1 MSTSP
6 YAPGTLV
13 QHRGSPLASHLTKDQ
28 VDLIKRQILQP
39 KDRKATD
46 DELALFVGQCERTGL
61 DPFARQIYGIYRYDR
76 KAGGEK
82 LNIQA
87 SIDGLRLIAERTGKY
102 EGQVGP
108 FWCGADAQWI
118 DVWLKQNPPAAAKV
132 GVWKTG
138 AREPTW
144 GVAKFD
150 SYKQA
155 FDDGNLMGLWAS
167 MPEVMIAKCA
177 EALALRKAFPQ
188 EMSGLYTAEEMA
200 QADVPPPA
208 IDGTATAV
216 EDPPASPDEIEQ
228 VGTLAREAGWTVGH
242 LKGSLVAVG
251 VTDVE
256 DIEKALGSLTKQQAS
271 TLIDS
276 LGGGKKQ

>member
-1 MSTSP
+1 MST
-6 YAPGTLV
+6 LV
-13 QHRGSPLASHLTKDQ
+13 PHRTTPLAGHLTEDQ
-28 VDLIKRQILQP
+28 VDLIKRQILRP
-39 KDRKATD
+39 KNRKATD

-61 DPFARQIYGIYRYDR
+61 DPFARQIYGIYRYDK
-76 KAGGEK
+76 KAKAEK

-108 FWCGADAQWI
+108 FWCGTDAQWI
-118 DVWLKQNPPAAAKV
+118 DVWLKSGPPAAAKV

-155 FDDGNLMGLWAS
+155 FDDGNLTGLWAS
-167 MPEVMIAKCA
+167 MPEVMIAKCG

-200 QADVPPPA
+200 QADTPPPV
-208 IDGTATAV
+208 IDGTV
-216 EDPPASPDEIEQ
+216 VPPAPDDDKASITDIER
-228 VGTLAREAGWTVGH
+228 LRALIRDAGWTVGKV
-242 LKGSLVAVG
+242 KGELVAVG
-251 VTDVE
+251 VTDV
-256 DIEKALGSLTKQQAS
+256 DDVAKAIDGLSKQQAS
-271 TLIDS
+271 TLIEG
-276 LGGGKKQ
+276 LAPKQEQKQ